1 MSDSQQFTDV
11 PWASSPAHPKAS
23 STPARR
29 GCGPALGVL
38 AALLLLG
45 VLLGYGV
52 ADRMRRDRAVLDLK
66 FDSPVATLPADELL
80 ALFTANEVEAES
92 LTKGFVVVVGGKVST
107 IGKESGGRAYVGIG
121 SGLLGSV
128 RASFDEDRL
137 ADVRSLLKGDTV
149 TVRGLVVGKTA
160 VGQIQLEAC
169 RLDSK

>member
-1 MSDSQQFTDV
+1 
-11 PWASSPAHPKAS
+11 
-23 STPARR
+23 
-29 GCGPALGVL
+29 
-38 AALLLLG
+38 
-45 VLLGYGV
+45 
-52 ADRMRRDRAVLDLK
+52 MRRDRAVLDLK